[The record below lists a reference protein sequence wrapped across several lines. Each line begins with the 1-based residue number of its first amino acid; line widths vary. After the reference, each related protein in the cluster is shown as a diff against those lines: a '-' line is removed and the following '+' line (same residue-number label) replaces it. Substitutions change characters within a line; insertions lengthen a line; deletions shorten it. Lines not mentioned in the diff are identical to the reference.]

1 MNSGLSRRGVVAA
14 IAAAF
19 AAPPVQIALATS
31 PDTIALARWSERQT
45 HVERLRGLS
54 AAYDAAKAKLPAW
67 AQPGHRSI
75 DQDGNPYGEVC
86 NWPLDETV
94 TPPRLGWRVVRPS
107 TWDAKENFDFG
118 VRVFHWTGKHRA
130 IQRANMRRTVRA
142 ILGRL
147 RERNRLRDELGLPE
161 LNRQM
166 EATTDA
172 IISAEDYFHEC
183 GDETP
188 NIVAARLLINL
199 SYDCDQSSYA
209 SGQGYCGTMAMA
221 LVALKGLLPN
231 LSGLI
236 RDHAAFFV
244 ANPELP
250 LSGMPFASA

>member
-94 TPPRLGWRVVRPS
+94 TPLALVGEWCARQHGM
-107 TWDAKENFDFG
+107 
-118 VRVFHWTGKHRA
+118 
-130 IQRANMRRTVRA
+130 QRKTS
-142 ILGRL
+142 IS
-147 RERNRLRDELGLPE
+147 ELGFSTGPE
-161 LNRQM
+161 NTARSS
-166 EATTDA
+166 APTCDA
-172 IISAEDYFHEC
+172 
-183 GDETP
+183 
-188 NIVAARLLINL
+188 
-199 SYDCDQSSYA
+199 
-209 SGQGYCGTMAMA
+209 
-221 LVALKGLLPN
+221 
-231 LSGLI
+231 LSGRSL
-236 RDHAAFFV
+236 AGFV
-244 ANPELP
+244 SVTACATNW
-250 LSGMPFASA
+250 A